1 MKSDAGNS
9 GIKTLVDSGD
19 DDDDDDES
27 DDEAAPVQAFTATDR
42 GATISGGK
50 AKPAMSNA
58 EKKLAS
64 LGLSS
69 EVDAEE
75 PPKANKPQ
83 AAEAAAAAK
92 GPAKD
97 KEREDSDDDGAAG
110 APAVQLGSNI
120 KEFVM
125 TTIPKSQQQPVQCYI
140 KRVRTGLQKL
150 WPYYVLYSQDPD
162 KFLLSGRRR
171 KKNKQSTYLISTDEK
186 DLSRKSDNYTGKV
199 KSNFVGTMFT
209 MYDSGGNPT
218 RLQDGQEVRTELG
231 IVQYDRNVLG
241 TNGPRKM
248 QVFLPPTDKRG
259 QREVMQPTRIEDCMA
274 SRAGKDNT
282 FIKLMNKT
290 PRWNESLGAFCL
302 NFQGRVTVASVKN
315 FQLVDERDQ
324 DRIVLQFGKCDDD
337 TFTMDYSYPLCA
349 LQAFAICLTSFDHK
363 LACE

>member
-1 MKSDAGNS
+1 VEEKDAGAS
-9 GIKTLVDSGD
+9 PKKAPKSADSAAAAKGPKKEKGVLVGAD
-19 DDDDDDES
+19 DDDDDDE
-27 DDEAAPVQAFTATDR
+27 D
-42 GATISGGK
+42 
-50 AKPAMSNA
+50 
-58 EKKLAS
+58 
-64 LGLSS
+64 S
-69 EVDAEE
+69 EEE
-75 PPKANKPQ
+75 
-83 AAEAAAAAK
+83 E
-92 GPAKD
+92 
-97 KEREDSDDDGAAG
+97 AG
-110 APAVQLGSNI
+110 AGGSLVELGSNI

-125 TTIPKSQQQPVQCYI
+125 TTIPKSQTQPVQCYI

-186 DLSRKSDNYTGKV
+186 DLSRKSDAYTGKV

-209 MYDSGGNPT
+209 MYDAGGNPT
-218 RLQDGQEVRTELG
+218 RLAAEQEVRTELG
-231 IVQYDRNVLG
+231 LVQYDRNVLG

-248 QVFLPPTDKRG
+248 QVYLPKTDKKG
-259 QREVMQPTRIEDCMA
+259 ARELLKPTRVEDTMA
-274 SRAGKDNT
+274 SRVSKDST